1 MGNAEKNTRGSKRR
15 KDIAVERRER
25 VRKEYRLG
33 VLVVEEDSR
42 MGWWYP
48 FREAYRG
55 RVVGD
60 AKANANTAVELFNDS
75 AKAVIRGLT
84 YPLPNPALPHPHWAK
99 LKHALCMPHPGTN
112 NERNEEKYT

>member
-1 MGNAEKNTRGSKRR
+1 M
-15 KDIAVERRER
+15 
-25 VRKEYRLG
+25 RKEYRLG

-60 AKANANTAVELFNDS
+60 VKANANTAVAFFND
-75 AKAVIRGLT
+75 KCKGDYKRT
-84 YPLPNPALPHPHWAK
+84 YISPPKSRSSVPTL
-99 LKHALCMPHPGTN
+99 G
-112 NERNEEKYT
+112 